1 MKKVFA
7 LLVTSLI
14 VLCALCGCGGTEY
27 PSGSFYTMEEAYEI
41 GWITKED
48 IMEACYRRFGY
59 VVEVTDEDIDAPG
72 VEVDYTSPYPDPVLD
87 EQTEKAIIHAFHNEI
102 RGPEHGYS
110 ENTDYEVYFYGE
122 FHGSYVVLMRCLL
135 ADDDGAIW
143 EENIADIVWSHSGYA
158 NDFTVFRFDEE

>member
-14 VLCALCGCGGTEY
+14 ALCALCGCGGTEY
-27 PSGSFYTMEEAYEI
+27 PSGSFYTMEEAYEN

-59 VVEVTDEDIDAPG
+59 VVEVTDEDIDATG

-87 EQTEKAIIHAFHNEI
+87 EQTEKAIIHAYYVKYNGQKYGHSES
-102 RGPEHGYS
+102 EDYS
-110 ENTDYEVYFYGE
+110 LTFYGE
-122 FHGSYVVLMRCLL
+122 FHDSYVLL
-135 ADDDGAIW
+135 VKVAGTAFPSVIVRKSLAGIGW
-143 EENIADIVWSHSGYA
+143 SYTEEP
-158 NDFTVFRFDEE
+158 DFIVFRFDGE

>member
-87 EQTEKAIIHAFHNEI
+87 EQTEKAIIHAYYVKYNGQKYGHSES
-102 RGPEHGYS
+102 EDYS
-110 ENTDYEVYFYGE
+110 LDFYGE
-122 FHGSYVVLMRCLL
+122 FQGSYILIIRCADVDYGDGITQVTL
-135 ADDDGAIW
+135 AGITW
-143 EENIADIVWSHSGYA
+143 VESGPA
-158 NDFTVFRFDEE
+158 FKVFRFDEE